1 MEYRLDKNTK
11 TKLKKILIMLRK
23 IYNINGIDEMEKK
36 LSLTLKKV
44 MKIYYLKEKN
54 NKFRK

>member
-1 MEYRLDKNTK
+1 
-11 TKLKKILIMLRK
+11 MLRK
-23 IYNINGIDEMEKK
+23 IYNINGIDEMGKK

-54 NKFRK
+54 NKLESNFLIVLPLKLN

>member
-1 MEYRLDKNTK
+1 MAW
-11 TKLKKILIMLRK
+11 
-23 IYNINGIDEMEKK
+23 EKK